1 MTAHSSRRRWAA
13 AVVAATSVAV
23 AVAGSFHVRAEA
35 QTTWGTQIVRYT
47 FDDPAAGGFLDVSGH
62 KHMLIPV
69 SGDGGTVSTVAR
81 GDGTALTFPA
91 PCSAEPC
98 PRVALRA
105 RNSADLNPGKRLL
118 RFGATVLLGP
128 DQTTKGQNVLQ
139 KGYSARG
146 SQYKLQIDGVAG
158 KPSCALVDGRT
169 RRVHIAKSSV
179 TVADNAW
186 HAVECR
192 RKRSVLIIR
201 VDGKWRGSTRIPA
214 SLSVTNRNPLSI
226 GGKGAYTDNDQFQGA
241 LDDVW
246 VAVS

>member
-23 AVAGSFHVRAEA
+23 AVAGSFHIRADA
-35 QTTWGTQIVRYT
+35 QTTWGTQIARYT
-47 FDDPAAGGFLDVSGH
+47 FDDPAAGGFLDVTGR
-62 KHMLIPV
+62 KHLLTTV
-69 SGDGGTVSTVAR
+69 SGEGGTVSTVAR
-81 GDGTALTFPA
+81 GTGTALTFPA

-105 RNSADLNPGKRLL
+105 RNSADLNPGKRLI
-118 RFGATVLLGP
+118 RFGATVLLAP
-128 DQTTKGQNVLQ
+128 DRTTKGQNVLQ

-146 SQYKLQIDGVAG
+146 SQYKLQIDGAAG
-158 KPSCALVDGRT
+158 KPSCAMVDGRT

-179 TVADNAW
+179 TVADNTW
-186 HAVECR
+186 HTVECR

-201 VDGKWRGSTRIPA
+201 VDGQWRGSTRIPA

-226 GGKGAYTDNDQFQGA
+226 GGKGAYADNDQFQGA

-246 VAVS
+246 VAIS